1 MSRSFR
7 VLTVLVVVECGLAIL
22 WWWLLDGLRSGRL
35 NATGGN
41 VAEATATISST
52 LGGAMGVIAGMMLVT
67 AFVVRRRAA

>member
-52 LGGAMGVIAGMMLVT
+52 LGGAMGVIAGVMLVT

>member
-7 VLTVLVVVECGLAIL
+7 VLAVLVVVECGLAIL

-52 LGGAMGVIAGMMLVT
+52 LGGAMGLIAGVMLVT

>member
-1 MSRSFR
+1 MTRSFR

-52 LGGAMGVIAGMMLVT
+52 LGGAMGLIAGVMLVT

>member
-7 VLTVLVVVECGLAIL
+7 VLALLVVVECGLAVL

-41 VAEATATISST
+41 VAEAVATISST
-52 LGGAMGVIAGMMLVT
+52 LGGVMGVIAGVMLVT